1 MTDRRL
7 VRLGTRRS
15 ALAWVQSSQVAAALS
30 AAHPGLQVE
39 LVGIETRGDRI
50 QDVPLSGI
58 EGKEF
63 FTAEIDTALIEGRVD
78 FTVHSLKDLSLTR
91 PAPLVLAAVPR
102 RANPRDLA
110 IFSADTP
117 ARLAAG
123 EGLRIGTSSP
133 RRQQLLPPFFARALP
148 HAARNRIELVS
159 LRGNVDS
166 RLRRVREP
174 RSSSRQLDGVV
185 LAFAGLSRLFA
196 DTVTERQGRALLT
209 ELLEGLPLMLLPLTD
224 SPSAPGQ
231 GALAIECR
239 ADDGPLRGL
248 LAALEDPP
256 TRAAVSFERALLARH
271 GGGCHQRFGATHV
284 ALEGLGGVLHVGGV
298 AASGEDITAMQWLP
312 DTVPPPPPRDVRA
325 WDGSR
330 QAAPSITPLVTA
342 AALAPQLGGEAV
354 FVAHARA
361 LPAGAAASLAGRRV
375 WVSGSASWFKL
386 AAEGVWVEGCFEGRG
401 ALAGAGLIAEPL
413 LRLPPPSGWDVLTHA
428 GAERGWR
435 EGPWAGARVH
445 ATYATAP
452 SATAL
457 ASPAASAPPADATHV
472 FWHSVAQFDALR
484 GTVSA
489 GVRHATGPGKTAE
502 HVRRAGVQS
511 LQVFPSVEAWQQWIA
526 KAR

>member
-1 MTDRRL
+1 MTARRL

-63 FTAEIDTALIEGRVD
+63 FTAEIDAALIEGRVD
-78 FTVHSLKDLSLTR
+78 FTVHSLKDLSLAR

-110 IFSADTP
+110 IFSADAP

-148 HAARNRIELVS
+148 HAARNTIELVS

-174 RSSSRQLDGVV
+174 RSSARQLDGVV

-209 ELLEGLPLMLLPLTD
+209 ELLEGLPLMVLPLTD

-239 ADDGPLRGL
+239 ADDAHMRGL
-248 LAALEDPP
+248 LAALEDPA
-256 TRAAVSFERALLARH
+256 TRAAISFERALLARH

-284 ALEGLGGVLHVGGV
+284 AIAGLGGVLHVGGV
-298 AASGEDITAMQWLP
+298 AASGEDITETQWLP
-312 DTVPPPPPRDVRA
+312 DTVLRPPPRGARA

-330 QAAPSITPLVTA
+330 QAPPPASTLLEA
-342 AALAPQLGGEAV
+342 SRLATLLRGDAV
-354 FVAHARA
+354 CVAHSRA
-361 LPAGAAASLAGRRV
+361 LPEGGAAALAGRRV
-375 WVSGSASWFKL
+375 WTSGSASWFRL
-386 AAEGVWVEGCFEGRG
+386 ASQGVWVEGCFEGRG
-401 ALAGAGLIAEPL
+401 AAAGATLVAEPL
-413 LRLPPPSGWDVLTHA
+413 LRLPPPAGWSVLTHA
-428 GAERGWR
+428 HAEEGWQS
-435 EGPWAGARVH
+435 GPWADAQVL
-445 ATYATAP
+445 ATYATGVPKPDAARAP
-452 SATAL
+452 GAE
-457 ASPAASAPPADATHV
+457 ATHV
-472 FWHSVAQFDALR
+472 FWHSVAQFEAHR
-484 GTVSA
+484 GAVGP
-489 GVRHATGPGKTAE
+489 GVHHAAGPGKTAD
-502 HVRRAGVQS
+502 HLRRAGVQS